1 MGEIRVLRFLL
12 FSLLLLTATA
22 CAVSGG
28 GAPAA
33 PASVA
38 EASVSQLN
46 EYKLGP
52 SDKIR
57 LIVYGEPELS
67 GEFSVNSR
75 GEISIPLLGEL
86 PAEGLTID
94 GLKAKIIA
102 GLAEGYVNDAR
113 VAAEVV
119 EYRPYYILGEIG
131 KPGEYPYSAGM
142 TVMKAVAAAEG
153 FTYRARKSSV
163 YIKRADQE
171 QEYKFELTP
180 DLLVFPGDVVRVVER
195 LF

>member
-1 MGEIRVLRFLL
+1 MGEIQTLRILAV
-12 FSLLLLTATA
+12 SLLLFTAVA
-22 CAVSGG
+22 CATSG
-28 GAPAA
+28 GAPQA

-38 EASVSQLN
+38 QANIGQLN
-46 EYKLGP
+46 DYKLGP

-67 GEFSVNSR
+67 GEFSVNAR
-75 GEISIPLLGEL
+75 GDISIPLLGEI
-86 PAEGLTID
+86 AANGLTIE
-94 GLKAKIIA
+94 GLKAKITA
-102 GLAEGYVNDAR
+102 GLAEGFVNDAR
-113 VAAEVV
+113 VAAEVI

-180 DLLVFPGDVVRVVER
+180 DLVVYPGDVVRVAER
-195 LF
+195 FF